1 VNTYTAVGIVE
12 GSTDIYSDAHYIE
25 ALQLLIDTGL
35 VWQLQGFFGR
45 VAMMAIARG
54 DCNPPPGYQLNER
67 LKLESI

>member
-1 VNTYTAVGIVE
+1 VNTYTAIGIVE

-35 VWQLQGFFGR
+35 AWQLRGFFGR

-54 DCNPPPGYQLNER
+54 DCNPPPGYRLNSR
-67 LKLESI
+67 SKLESI